1 MASNRSQ
8 NHALITAFLAF
19 VHKQQLLPQQ
29 GATLLAVSGGVDSV
43 VMSTLFHQAQLPFAI
58 AHCNFGLRGAASDQ
72 DEAWV
77 RALAQQYEV
86 CFYTRS
92 FDVATYAQ
100 ENGVSVQMAARTLR
114 YAWFEALCKEHGF
127 EKVATAHHHNDRLET
142 VLLNLTKGTGIAGL
156 HGILPVQGRC
166 IRPLVFAHKE
176 EILAYAQAQ
185 KLTWR
190 EDSSNAKD
198 TYQRNLIRNQVVPI
212 LKQINPNLEATSSLT
227 VERLHQTEAI
237 FDEQVTAVG
246 RQILRQQGD
255 VHYVAIHEVQDKVW
269 APVVLH
275 ALLQPWGFNF
285 IQLKALLAH
294 KHASGTM
301 IQSASHQLH
310 VDRDQW
316 IITPCTQ
323 PASAT
328 YSIDEAT
335 QLLSVPSYVLQCACV
350 PRSQYSLVADK
361 AIAALDQAS
370 LRFPLAVRPWQPGDA
385 FYPLGMQHRKKVSDF
400 LIDSKVPVPM
410 KAQVLVVTSA
420 HQIVWVVGHRIDDRF
435 KLTDS
440 TQQVYELRLKTAKV

>member
-8 NHALITAFLAF
+8 NHGLITAFLAF

-190 EDSSNAKD
+190 EDRSNAKD

-237 FDEQVTAVG
+237 FDEQVIAVG

-285 IQLKALLAH
+285 VQLKALLAH

-323 PASAT
+323 PAYAT

-335 QLLSVPSYVLQCACV
+335 QLLSAPSYVLQCACV

-361 AIAALDQAS
+361 TIAALDQAS
-370 LRFPLAVRPWQPGDA
+370 LQFPLAVRPWQPGDA